1 VHSTNLYLAK
11 NSGISYHCICLT
23 AGGVHHIV
31 KAATQPTVCNVTQHV
46 GPIVHS
52 HHVLTAHLLECSR
65 LQHIVGAAIKL
76 LHPFIKAWTA
86 VVVDYDGCENLP
98 QCYMII
104 TQRHCDLS

>member
-1 VHSTNLYLAK
+1 
-11 NSGISYHCICLT
+11 
-23 AGGVHHIV
+23 
-31 KAATQPTVCNVTQHV
+31 
-46 GPIVHS
+46 
-52 HHVLTAHLLECSR
+52 